1 MQCGGMGCR
10 ATIASV
16 AGACVAA
23 VPMGTVA
30 AAVPRITSESDGG
43 ARVASRGAMRAR
55 TLPAAATVAAPR
67 LYSI

>member
-1 MQCGGMGCR
+1 MADVESEGPSR
-10 ATIASV
+10 AN
-16 AGACVAA
+16 GACVAA

-30 AAVPRITSESDGG
+30 AAVPRITSESDDG

-55 TLPAAATVAAPR
+55 TLPAVATVAAPR